1 MTACST
7 LLPRTTKDEAMPLRR
22 TNANAKQLNVR
33 MPPDELKSLDVW
45 IKTQPAPRPTR
56 AEAIRRLVGQ
66 ALAGGA
72 QPSQKRSKKSA
83 AKAREM
89 AGQAIDR
96 LLGDAGS
103 LPVDEQERR
112 KRRLTKG
119 RVNFAKFAATFPSGK
134 AEAQGFEA
142 VLLTTRK
149 KL

>member
-1 MTACST
+1 
-7 LLPRTTKDEAMPLRR
+7 MPLRR
-22 TNANAKQLNVR
+22 RDANAKQLNVR

-45 IKTQPAPRPTR
+45 IKTQSAPRPTR
-56 AEAIRRLVGQ
+56 AEAIRRLVRQ

-72 QPSQKRSKKSA
+72 QPSEKRSKKSA

-96 LLGDAGS
+96 LLGGS

-119 RVNFAKFAATFPSGK
+119 PREFREIRGHLPEPKG
-134 AEAQGFEA
+134 
-142 VLLTTRK
+142 
-149 KL
+149 

>member
-1 MTACST
+1 
-7 LLPRTTKDEAMPLRR
+7 MPLRR
-22 TNANAKQLNVR
+22 RDAKAKQLNVR
-33 MPPDELKSLDVW
+33 MQPDELKSLDAW

-96 LLGDAGS
+96 LLGDVGS

-119 RVNFAKFAATFPSGK
+119 PSEFCEIRGDLPK
-134 AEAQGFEA
+134 PKG
-142 VLLTTRK
+142 
-149 KL
+149 

>member
-1 MTACST
+1 
-7 LLPRTTKDEAMPLRR
+7 
-22 TNANAKQLNVR
+22 KQLNVR

-56 AEAIRRLVGQ
+56 AEEIRRLVGQ

-96 LLGDAGS
+96 VLGDAGS
-103 LPVDEQERR
+103 LPVDERETR
-112 KRRLTKG
+112 
-119 RVNFAKFAATFPSGK
+119 GK
-134 AEAQGFEA
+134 ARGRYGGFNIRLKRGRRIKITRTA
-142 VLLTTRK
+142 VAAGSHL
-149 KL
+149 

>member
-1 MTACST
+1 
-7 LLPRTTKDEAMPLRR
+7 MPLRR
-22 TNANAKQLNVR
+22 RDANAKQLNVR

-103 LPVDEQERR
+103 LPVEGESAGLQ
-112 KRRLTKG
+112 KG
-119 RVNFAKFAATFPSGK
+119 LVNFAKFAATSPSRR

-142 VLLTTRK
+142 VLLAGKNRYSRMLPNLIGKVTEVSIF
-149 KL
+149 

>member
-1 MTACST
+1 
-7 LLPRTTKDEAMPLRR
+7 MPLRR
-22 TNANAKQLNVR
+22 RDANAKQLNVR

-119 RVNFAKFAATFPSGK
+119 PSEFREFAATSPSRR

-142 VLLTTRK
+142 VLLAGKNRMSACLQIAK
-149 KL
+149 A

>member
-7 LLPRTTKDEAMPLRR
+7 LLPRTTKDEAIPLRR

-33 MPPDELKSLDVW
+33 MPPDELKSVDVW

-72 QPSQKRSKKSA
+72 QRSQKRTKKSA

-96 LLGDAGS
+96 LLGEAGS

-119 RVNFAKFAATFPSGK
+119 PSEFREIRGDLPEPK
-134 AEAQGFEA
+134 G
-142 VLLTTRK
+142 
-149 KL
+149 